1 MKKVLIVGIVALAL
15 VVVGCGKKE
24 AELVGT
30 TWQWQEFQDTAG
42 AGDIKVPDPENYTL
56 TLQEDGTAAIKA
68 DCNQV
73 MWSYE
78 VDDSRLT
85 FNTVGP
91 STLAACG
98 DDSLDQQYLEQLGN
112 TATYVMSDGRLH
124 LNLVAD
130 AGNMVFAP

>member
-1 MKKVLIVGIVALAL
+1 VKKAFVITVVLLALAL
-15 VVVGCGKKE
+15 VGCGKKE
-24 AELVGT
+24 AELVGA
-30 TWQWQEFQDTAG
+30 TWQWQEFQDSAG
-42 AGDIKVPDPENYTL
+42 ASNISVSDPDNYTL

-78 VDDSRLT
+78 LDDSRLT
-85 FNTVGP
+85 FNTLGP

-98 DDSLDQQYLEQLGN
+98 DDSLDQVYLERLGN
-112 TATYVMSDGRLH
+112 TATYVMADGKLH
-124 LNLVAD
+124 LNLRAD